1 LWEMLSFL
9 RFLVDA
15 GRPVC
20 PRQMRVQPLPMGDP
34 LPRDVPVDQ
43 LLLLLAEIE
52 AEAASPNSHTRR
64 MAIMDK
70 AWFSV
75 MVYSGLRVG
84 EVRRLKQAELDLKER
99 RVRIEQSKG
108 LKDRLVPLA
117 DPAVEALADYL
128 AVRGPAPT
136 DHVFIYRHGPLSTTY
151 CNHRLKTYGRRC
163 GVKVTSHQLRH
174 SAATMLLN
182 AGAPLLTVK
191 EVLGHERLETTLVYT
206 RLYEPTVA
214 SHYYLAMAQIEGRMG
229 VREADQAPDP
239 GLMLALVDS
248 LHAGTLNA
256 AQREATQALRAGIL
270 ALAEQV
276 GSTEV

>member
-1 LWEMLSFL
+1 LLQFL
-9 RFLVDA
+9 IDA

-20 PRQMRVQPLPMGDP
+20 PRLLRVQPLPVGDR

-52 AEAASPNSHTRR
+52 ADATSPNSNVRR
-64 MAIMDK
+64 MAIMDR

-84 EVRRLKQAELDLKER
+84 EIRRLKQAELDLKER
-99 RVRIEQSKG
+99 KLRVEQSKG
-108 LKDRLVPLA
+108 LKDRVVPLA
-117 DPAVEALADYL
+117 ARAVEALAAYL

-151 CNHRLKTYGRRC
+151 CGRRLKTYGQRC
-163 GVKVTSHQLRH
+163 GVRITPHQLRH
-174 SAATMLLN
+174 TAATLLLN

-229 VREADQAPDP
+229 QREAGSTPDP

-248 LHAGTLNA
+248 LHAGTLNE
-256 AQREATQALRAGIL
+256 AQREAARALRTGIL
-270 ALAEQV
+270 ALVEQDV
-276 GSTEV
+276 DVV